1 MNDIRSIINLIER
14 KAWRIQ
20 SNGSLVNFNIDR
32 KQPSIQIKN
41 RDGEVFDLHGKDT
54 EKLKQ
59 YIDKK
64 KGWSVFDP
72 DAPKDR
78 NAKPTEFKAT
88 HFHKNNL
95 GLTNSLML
103 HTDGKFYFQ
112 KRDQETNKMVIAK
125 WRGNTNN
132 RSALNPASVDGEI
145 VDGKKVDYPEDTT
158 FADTPASKVDTE
170 EPAAQAGGNEKLELA
185 KTKYTRFMELLTK
198 AMADTKTESY
208 MPRSYADQLLSEALA
223 DDELEELQSLY
234 AELNG
239 MELDF
244 DDEVVDQINDAINK
258 YDMWKAGDT
267 DANAGIDGP
276 ADAAAAGDSFNGDYS
291 SDEAIEQAVGDVDA
305 WIANEMPK
313 ELESKNANGLN
324 KATNRGKIKSAS
336 AAAIQ
341 TVLMRIGVAN
351 NNEELKKIK
360 ADGYF
365 GPASISA
372 TKRAQTLAD
381 LKVDGD
387 PGKNTAKALLDY
399 SKDPQSSID
408 DSLEKDFA
416 RIQELIAKHKAPA
429 AESMFD
435 MRSMLETLQ
444 QLNEALSPEEMEELK
459 GLLNK
464 HKAKLEDPETAQAYA
479 QYADAFKAG
488 KAIASSTEDP
498 AAQSGTSTAQQAADE
513 FAGGDVQGGEFAGPK
528 TIDQVTSHI
537 EVAQGLYNATKGG
550 FLGFGTDEEAVFAI
564 LAKLKDAASYAKV
577 IAAYKSEYQQDLT
590 ADLRSEMSG
599 GDLENLNVA
608 LKRLGV
614 EQPAAPIKPGE
625 TDASGKVAPRPEK
638 NFLGGDIGQRRW
650 DKQYSA
656 THNPDGTPKS
666 KVAPGTGKDGPPGT
680 VPEIQKTESRTTMK
694 KTIKESA
701 SMNISMSADNASE
714 VSELL
719 NILKN
724 AGMPNAAPVG
734 AIDMPMDT
742 PMPIKPIPGGAGID
756 LDRDGN
762 DDMEVGPMDHGHDM
776 PDESPCGG
784 DDNAPRLAPPSKD
797 IDDMDDIIKLSGG
810 KSPMDDDVDEDGW
823 DNSPDEEYKDDDT
836 MYQSGGIHKP
846 KKAYAKAQ
854 DGDNAMAVES
864 VKERLWAALQ
874 EKATAEGKDRGKK
887 KLKASRGNEDI
898 KTTEGSK
905 GKKSR
910 GKKSRG

>member
-14 KAWRIQ
+14 KAYRIQ
-20 SNGSLVNFNIDR
+20 SNGELVNFNVNRDL
-32 KQPSIQIKN
+32 PSIQI
-41 RDGEVFDLHGKDT
+41 RDRTGEIFDLHGKDT

-59 YIDKK
+59 TINNYP
-64 KGWSVFDP
+64 GWHVFNKA
-72 DAPKDR
+72 APKDK

-95 GLTNSLML
+95 GLTTSLML

-112 KRDQETNKMVIAK
+112 KRDQETNKKVIAK

-145 VDGKKVDYPEDTT
+145 VDGEKVDYPEDTT

-170 EPAAQAGGNEKLELA
+170 EPAAQAGSNEKLESA

-208 MPRSYADQLLSEALA
+208 MPRSYADQLLSEALEG
-223 DDELEELQSLY
+223 DELEELQSLY
-234 AELNG
+234 AELKG

-258 YDMWKAGDT
+258 YDMWKAGDK

-498 AAQSGTSTAQQAADE
+498 AAQSGQS
-513 FAGGDVQGGEFAGPK
+513 GPK
-528 TIDQVTSHI
+528 TMDQITNHV

-550 FLGFGTDEEAVFAI
+550 MDFGMGTNEEAVFTI
-564 LAKLKDAASYAKV
+564 LAKLKDAASYTKV
-577 IAAYKSEYQQDLT
+577 IAAYKSEYQRDLT

-666 KVAPGTGKDGPPGT
+666 KVAPGGPAGGAT
-680 VPEIQKTESRTTMK
+680 APEIQKTESRTTMK

>member
-14 KAWRIQ
+14 KAYRIQ
-20 SNGSLVNFNIDR
+20 SNGELVNFNVNRDL
-32 KQPSIQIKN
+32 PSIQI
-41 RDGEVFDLHGKDT
+41 RDRTGEIVDLHGKDT

-59 YIDKK
+59 TINNYP
-64 KGWSVFDP
+64 GWHVVNKA
-72 DAPKDR
+72 APKDK

-95 GLTNSLML
+95 GLTTSLML

-112 KRDQETNKMVIAK
+112 KLDQETNKKVIAK

-208 MPRSYADQLLSEALA
+208 MPRSYADQLLSEALEG
-223 DDELEELQSLY
+223 DELEELQSLY

-258 YDMWKAGDT
+258 YDIWKAGDK

-276 ADAAAAGDSFNGDYS
+276 ANGTADAAGDSFNGDYS

-479 QYADAFKAG
+479 QYDDVFKAG
-488 KAIASSTEDP
+488 KAIASSAEDP
-498 AAQSGTSTAQQAADE
+498 AAQSGASTAQQS
-513 FAGGDVQGGEFAGPK
+513 GPK
-528 TIDQVTSHI
+528 TIDEITNHV

-550 FLGFGTDEEAVFAI
+550 MDFGMGTNEEAVFTI
-564 LAKLKDAASYAKV
+564 LAKLKDAASYTKV
-577 IAAYKSEYQQDLT
+577 IAAYKSEYQRDLT

-599 GDLENLNVA
+599 GDLENLNVS

-666 KVAPGTGKDGPPGT
+666 KVAPGGPAGGAT
-680 VPEIQKTESRTTMK
+680 APEIQKTESRTTMK

>member
-14 KAWRIQ
+14 KAYRIQ

-64 KGWSVFDP
+64 KGWSVVDP

-170 EPAAQAGGNEKLELA
+170 EPAAQAGGNEKLESA

-223 DDELEELQSLY
+223 ADELEELQSLY
-234 AELNG
+234 AELKG

-258 YDMWKAGDT
+258 YDMWKAGDK

-479 QYADAFKAG
+479 QYDDVFKAG
-488 KAIASSTEDP
+488 KAIASSTEEP
-498 AAQSGTSTAQQAADE
+498 AAQSGPQ
-513 FAGGDVQGGEFAGPK
+513 
-528 TIDQVTSHI
+528 TIDQINNHI
-537 EVAQGLYNATKGG
+537 EAAQGLYNATKGG
-550 FLGFGTDEEAVFAI
+550 MDFGMGTNEEAVFTI
-564 LAKLKDAASYAKV
+564 LAKLKDAASYTKV
-577 IAAYKSEYQQDLT
+577 IAAYKSEYQRDLT

-599 GDLENLNVA
+599 GDLENLNVS

-666 KVAPGTGKDGPPGT
+666 KVAPGGPAGGAT
-680 VPEIQKTESRTTMK
+680 APEIQKTESRTTMK

>member
-14 KAWRIQ
+14 KAYRIQ
-20 SNGSLVNFNIDR
+20 SNGELVNFNVNRDL
-32 KQPSIQIKN
+32 PSIQI
-41 RDGEVFDLHGKDT
+41 RDRTGEIFDLHGKDT

-59 YIDKK
+59 TINNYP
-64 KGWSVFDP
+64 GWHVFNKA
-72 DAPKDR
+72 APKDK

-95 GLTNSLML
+95 GLTTSLML

-112 KRDQETNKMVIAK
+112 KRDQETNKKVIAK

-145 VDGKKVDYPEDTT
+145 VDGEKVDYPEDTT

-170 EPAAQAGGNEKLELA
+170 EPAAQAGGNEKLESA

-208 MPRSYADQLLSEALA
+208 MPRSYADQLLSEALEG
-223 DDELEELQSLY
+223 DELEELQSLY
-234 AELNG
+234 AELKG

-258 YDMWKAGDT
+258 YDMWKAGDK

-276 ADAAAAGDSFNGDYS
+276 ADGTADAAGDSFNGDYS

-479 QYADAFKAG
+479 QYDDVFKAG
-488 KAIASSTEDP
+488 KAIASSAEDP
-498 AAQSGTSTAQQAADE
+498 AAQSGASTAQQS
-513 FAGGDVQGGEFAGPK
+513 GPK
-528 TIDQVTSHI
+528 TIDEITNHV

-550 FLGFGTDEEAVFAI
+550 MDFGMGTNEEAVFTI
-564 LAKLKDAASYAKV
+564 LAKLKDAASYTKV
-577 IAAYKSEYQQDLT
+577 IAAYKSEYQRDLT

-599 GDLENLNVA
+599 GDLENLNVS

-666 KVAPGTGKDGPPGT
+666 KVAPGGPAGGAT
-680 VPEIQKTESRTTMK
+680 APEIQKTESRTTMK

>member
-14 KAWRIQ
+14 KAYRIQ
-20 SNGSLVNFNIDR
+20 SNGELVNFNVNRDL
-32 KQPSIQIKN
+32 PSIQI
-41 RDGEVFDLHGKDT
+41 RDRTGEIVDLHGKDT

-59 YIDKK
+59 TINNYP
-64 KGWSVFDP
+64 GWHVFDKA
-72 DAPKDR
+72 APKDK

-95 GLTNSLML
+95 GLTTSLML

-112 KRDQETNKMVIAK
+112 KRDQETNKKVIAK

-145 VDGKKVDYPEDTT
+145 VDGEKVDYPEDTT

-170 EPAAQAGGNEKLELA
+170 EPAAQAGSNEKLESA

-208 MPRSYADQLLSEALA
+208 MPRSYADQLLSEALEG
-223 DDELEELQSLY
+223 DELEELQSLY
-234 AELNG
+234 AELKG

-258 YDMWKAGDT
+258 YDMWKAGDK

-498 AAQSGTSTAQQAADE
+498 AAQSGQS
-513 FAGGDVQGGEFAGPK
+513 GPK
-528 TIDQVTSHI
+528 TMDQITNHV

-550 FLGFGTDEEAVFAI
+550 MDFGMGTNEEAVFTI
-564 LAKLKDAASYAKV
+564 LAKLKDAASYTKV
-577 IAAYKSEYQQDLT
+577 IAAYKSEYQRDLT

-599 GDLENLNVA
+599 GDLENLNVS

-666 KVAPGTGKDGPPGT
+666 KVAPGGPAGGAT
-680 VPEIQKTESRTTMK
+680 APEIQKTESRTTMK

>member
-64 KGWSVFDP
+64 KGWSVVDP

-208 MPRSYADQLLSEALA
+208 MPRSYADQLLSEALEG
-223 DDELEELQSLY
+223 DELEELQSLY
-234 AELNG
+234 AELKG

-258 YDMWKAGDT
+258 YDIWKAGDK
-267 DANAGIDGP
+267 DANAGIDGQ
-276 ADAAAAGDSFNGDYS
+276 ADGTADAAGDSFNGDYS

-479 QYADAFKAG
+479 QYDDVFKAG
-488 KAIASSTEDP
+488 KAIASSTEEP
-498 AAQSGTSTAQQAADE
+498 AAQSGPQ
-513 FAGGDVQGGEFAGPK
+513 
-528 TIDQVTSHI
+528 TIDQINNHI
-537 EVAQGLYNATKGG
+537 EAAQGLYNATKGG
-550 FLGFGTDEEAVFAI
+550 MDFGMGTNEEAVFTI
-564 LAKLKDAASYAKV
+564 LAKLKDAASYTKV
-577 IAAYKSEYQQDLT
+577 IAAYKSEYQRDLT

-666 KVAPGTGKDGPPGT
+666 KVAPGGPAGGAT
-680 VPEIQKTESRTTMK
+680 APEIQKTESRTTMK

>member
-14 KAWRIQ
+14 KAYRIQ

-64 KGWSVFDP
+64 KGWSVVDP

-208 MPRSYADQLLSEALA
+208 MPRSYADQLLSEALEG
-223 DDELEELQSLY
+223 DELEELQSLY
-234 AELNG
+234 AELKG

-258 YDMWKAGDT
+258 YDIWKAGDK
-267 DANAGIDGP
+267 DANAGIDGQ
-276 ADAAAAGDSFNGDYS
+276 ADGTADAAGDSFNGDYS

-479 QYADAFKAG
+479 QYDDVFKAG
-488 KAIASSTEDP
+488 KAIASSTEEP
-498 AAQSGTSTAQQAADE
+498 AAQSGPQ
-513 FAGGDVQGGEFAGPK
+513 
-528 TIDQVTSHI
+528 TIDQINNHI
-537 EVAQGLYNATKGG
+537 EAAQGLYNATKGG
-550 FLGFGTDEEAVFAI
+550 MDFGMGTNEEAVFTI
-564 LAKLKDAASYAKV
+564 LAKLKDAASYTKV
-577 IAAYKSEYQQDLT
+577 IAAYKSEYQRDLT

-599 GDLENLNVA
+599 GDLENLNVS

-666 KVAPGTGKDGPPGT
+666 KVAPGGPAGGAT
-680 VPEIQKTESRTTMK
+680 APEIQKTESRTTMK

-874 EKATAEGKDRGKK
+874 EKASAEGSSRGTKK

>member
-14 KAWRIQ
+14 KAYRIQ
-20 SNGSLVNFNIDR
+20 SNGELVNFNVNRDL
-32 KQPSIQIKN
+32 PSIQI
-41 RDGEVFDLHGKDT
+41 RDRTGEIFDLHGKDT

-59 YIDKK
+59 TINNYP
-64 KGWSVFDP
+64 GWHVVNKA
-72 DAPKDR
+72 APKDK

-95 GLTNSLML
+95 GLTTSLML

-112 KRDQETNKMVIAK
+112 KRDQETNKKVIAK

-145 VDGKKVDYPEDTT
+145 VDGEKVDYPEDTT

-170 EPAAQAGGNEKLELA
+170 EPAAQAGSNEKLESA

-208 MPRSYADQLLSEALA
+208 MPRSYADQLLSEALEG
-223 DDELEELQSLY
+223 DELEELQSLY
-234 AELNG
+234 AELKG

-258 YDMWKAGDT
+258 YDMWKAGDKDANAGIDGPADAAAGDK

-479 QYADAFKAG
+479 QYDDVFKAG
-488 KAIASSTEDP
+488 KAIASSTEEP
-498 AAQSGTSTAQQAADE
+498 AAQSGPQ
-513 FAGGDVQGGEFAGPK
+513 
-528 TIDQVTSHI
+528 TIDQINSHI
-537 EVAQGLYNATKGG
+537 EAAQGLYNATKGG
-550 FLGFGTDEEAVFAI
+550 MDFGMGTNEEAVFTI
-564 LAKLKDAASYAKV
+564 LAKLKDAASYTKV
-577 IAAYKSEYQQDLT
+577 IAAYKSEYQRDLT

-666 KVAPGTGKDGPPGT
+666 KVAPGGPAGGAT
-680 VPEIQKTESRTTMK
+680 APEIQKTESRTTMK

>member
-14 KAWRIQ
+14 KAYRIQ
-20 SNGSLVNFNIDR
+20 SNGELVNFNVNRDL
-32 KQPSIQIKN
+32 PSIQI
-41 RDGEVFDLHGKDT
+41 RDRTGEIFDLHGKDT

-59 YIDKK
+59 TINNYP
-64 KGWSVFDP
+64 GWHVFNKA
-72 DAPKDR
+72 APKDE

-112 KRDQETNKMVIAK
+112 KRDQETNKKVIAP
-125 WRGNTNN
+125 WQGDVNN

-145 VDGKKVDYPEDTT
+145 VDGEKVDYPEDTT

-170 EPAAQAGGNEKLELA
+170 EPAAQAGGNEKLELT

-223 DDELEELQSLY
+223 ADELEELQSLY
-234 AELNG
+234 AELKG

-258 YDMWKAGDT
+258 YDMWKAGDK

-276 ADAAAAGDSFNGDYS
+276 ADAAGNSFNGDYS

-479 QYADAFKAG
+479 QYDDVFKAG
-488 KAIASSTEDP
+488 KAIASSAEDP
-498 AAQSGTSTAQQAADE
+498 AAQSGASTAQQS
-513 FAGGDVQGGEFAGPK
+513 GPK
-528 TIDQVTSHI
+528 TIDEITNHV

-550 FLGFGTDEEAVFAI
+550 MDFGMGTNEEAVFTI
-564 LAKLKDAASYAKV
+564 LAKLKDAASYTKV
-577 IAAYKSEYQQDLT
+577 IAAYKSEYQRDLT

-599 GDLENLNVA
+599 GDLENLNVS

>member
-64 KGWSVFDP
+64 KGWSVVDP

-208 MPRSYADQLLSEALA
+208 MPRSYADQLLSEALEG
-223 DDELEELQSLY
+223 DELEELQSLY
-234 AELNG
+234 AELKG

-258 YDMWKAGDT
+258 YDMWKAGDK
-267 DANAGIDGP
+267 DANAGIDGQ
-276 ADAAAAGDSFNGDYS
+276 DAAAGDSFNGDYS
-291 SDEAIEQAVGDVDA
+291 SDEAIKQAVGDVDA

-313 ELESKNANGLN
+313 ELASKNANGLN

-408 DSLEKDFA
+408 DALEKDFA

-564 LAKLKDAASYAKV
+564 LAKLKDAASYTKV
-577 IAAYKSEYQQDLT
+577 IAAYKSEYQRDLT

-599 GDLENLNVA
+599 GDLENLNVS

-666 KVAPGTGKDGPPGT
+666 KVAPGGPAGGAT
-680 VPEIQKTESRTTMK
+680 APEIQKTESRTTMK

-874 EKATAEGKDRGKK
+874 EKASAEGSSRGTKK

>member
-14 KAWRIQ
+14 KAYRIQ
-20 SNGSLVNFNIDR
+20 SNGELVNFNVNRDL
-32 KQPSIQIKN
+32 PSIQI
-41 RDGEVFDLHGKDT
+41 RDRTGEIFDLHGKDT

-59 YIDKK
+59 TINNYP
-64 KGWSVFDP
+64 GWHVVNKA
-72 DAPKDR
+72 APKDK

-95 GLTNSLML
+95 GLTTSLML

-112 KRDQETNKMVIAK
+112 KRDQETNKKVIAK

-145 VDGKKVDYPEDTT
+145 VDGEKVDYPEDTT

-170 EPAAQAGGNEKLELA
+170 EPAAQAGSNEKLESA

-208 MPRSYADQLLSEALA
+208 MPRSYADQLLSEALEG
-223 DDELEELQSLY
+223 DELEELQSLY
-234 AELNG
+234 AELKG

-258 YDMWKAGDT
+258 YDMWKAGDK

-459 GLLNK
+459 GL
-464 HKAKLEDPETAQAYA
+464 
-479 QYADAFKAG
+479 
-488 KAIASSTEDP
+488 
-498 AAQSGTSTAQQAADE
+498 
-513 FAGGDVQGGEFAGPK
+513 
-528 TIDQVTSHI
+528 
-537 EVAQGLYNATKGG
+537 
-550 FLGFGTDEEAVFAI
+550 
-564 LAKLKDAASYAKV
+564 
-577 IAAYKSEYQQDLT
+577 
-590 ADLRSEMSG
+590 
-599 GDLENLNVA
+599 
-608 LKRLGV
+608 
-614 EQPAAPIKPGE
+614 
-625 TDASGKVAPRPEK
+625 
-638 NFLGGDIGQRRW
+638 
-650 DKQYSA
+650 
-656 THNPDGTPKS
+656 
-666 KVAPGTGKDGPPGT
+666 
-680 VPEIQKTESRTTMK
+680 
-694 KTIKESA
+694 
-701 SMNISMSADNASE
+701 
-714 VSELL
+714 
-719 NILKN
+719 
-724 AGMPNAAPVG
+724 
-734 AIDMPMDT
+734 
-742 PMPIKPIPGGAGID
+742 
-756 LDRDGN
+756 
-762 DDMEVGPMDHGHDM
+762 
-776 PDESPCGG
+776 
-784 DDNAPRLAPPSKD
+784 
-797 IDDMDDIIKLSGG
+797 
-810 KSPMDDDVDEDGW
+810 
-823 DNSPDEEYKDDDT
+823 
-836 MYQSGGIHKP
+836 
-846 KKAYAKAQ
+846 
-854 DGDNAMAVES
+854 
-864 VKERLWAALQ
+864 
-874 EKATAEGKDRGKK
+874 
-887 KLKASRGNEDI
+887 
-898 KTTEGSK
+898 
-905 GKKSR
+905 
-910 GKKSRG
+910 